1 MTRKIRAGLALLA
14 LALGSCSS
22 PPEDLG
28 PPRAQDDLCALF
40 AERPGWREAAER
52 AAARWD
58 TPVELMMAIIWRES
72 SFRAAV
78 RPPRDHAF
86 GVVPLGRPSTAY
98 GYAQAIDGT
107 WDWYREETGQ
117 RDADRTDFGHA
128 VDFVG
133 WYLDKTRDSNG
144 VGPFDAFSHYI
155 AYHEGHTGFRR
166 GGWREKAWLQQ
177 AATGVAV
184 QTARYR
190 GQLSACRA

>member
-1 MTRKIRAGLALLA
+1 MTGKVHAGLVLLA
-14 LALGSCSS
+14 LALGSCGS
-22 PPEDLG
+22 PTADLG

-52 AAARWD
+52 AALRWQ

-78 RPPRDHAF
+78 RPPREYAL
-86 GVVPLGRPSTAY
+86 GLVPLGRPSTAY

-107 WDWYREETGQ
+107 WDWYREETG
-117 RDADRTDFGHA
+117 RDDADRTEFEDA

-133 WYLDKTRDSNG
+133 WYLDKTRRSNA
-144 VGPFDAFSHYI
+144 VGPYDAFSHYI

-166 GGWREKAWLQQ
+166 GHWREKAWLQQ

-190 GQLSACRA
+190 GQLSTCGA